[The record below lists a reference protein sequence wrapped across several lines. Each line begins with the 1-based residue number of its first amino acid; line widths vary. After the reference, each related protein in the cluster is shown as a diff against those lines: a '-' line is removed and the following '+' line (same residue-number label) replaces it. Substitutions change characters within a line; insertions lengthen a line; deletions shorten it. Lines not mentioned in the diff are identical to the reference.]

1 MHVKSFGEHSGT
13 RCRNGV
19 KVLWGHSHLVW
30 VLGVPSIHALV
41 FIQKTSVTG
50 FCFFVI
56 LFRNGKREERW
67 EEAKWKMHGL
77 L

>member
-1 MHVKSFGEHSGT
+1 MHSGT

-30 VLGVPSIHALV
+30 FLGVPSIYVLV

-67 EEAKWKMHGL
+67 EEAKRKMHGL